1 MCFTTLITAEAHRT
15 QGYAER
21 NRTLGLV
28 WTRGSDR
35 EMDARIVR
43 IAFWH
48 FYTFRLL
55 RGIETLIL
63 SLANALVKSGAD
75 VSIVS
80 ASATTTPLV
89 SPDPRVNIYAYPTP
103 KYYSHQFITPFY
115 VQHFL
120 KHRYDHVVAFF
131 ADFGEGSALRIVN
144 RFRDIP
150 LTLYLCY
157 PQAAAPHRYS
167 SFRALGWEQK
177 ASTILADAKW
187 IAEEAEQF
195 FHRTVGVVPVG
206 TDPERF
212 RTNTLLR
219 ERARNQWHINE
230 SDVVILNVSTL
241 EPRKGVGRMIQA
253 MSRLAPRFPQLR
265 YLILGKG
272 KQELELRS
280 IVEDLALDDVV
291 IFAGTTS
298 ELEAYY
304 NASDIFVM
312 LTDDEGN
319 SIACHEAMSSGLPV
333 AVSDAGGFI
342 ESVPTTAG
350 FRVNPDDPERIDDA
364 LSQLITNPDLRH
376 SMGQAGRDHILRNYS
391 WEKTADR
398 FLQELR

>member
-1 MCFTTLITAEAHRT
+1 VT
-15 QGYAER
+15 
-21 NRTLGLV
+21 
-28 WTRGSDR
+28 
-35 EMDARIVR
+35 VR

-63 SLANALVKSGAD
+63 SLANALVKTGAD

-80 ASATTTPLV
+80 ASPTTTPLV
-89 SPDPRVNIYAYPTP
+89 SPDPRVNIYAFPTP
-103 KYYSHQFITPFY
+103 EYYSHQFITPFY
-115 VQHFL
+115 VHHFL

-157 PQAAAPHRYS
+157 PYAAAPHRYS

-177 ASTILADAKW
+177 ATVILADAEW
-187 IAEEAEQF
+187 IAQEAEQF
-195 FHRTVGVVPVG
+195 FHRAVGVVPVG

-212 RTNTLLR
+212 RVDTLLR
-219 ERARNQWHINE
+219 ERARKQWRINE
-230 SDVVILNVSTL
+230 SDTVILNVSSL
-241 EPRKGVGRMIQA
+241 EPRKGIARMIQS
-253 MSRLAPRFPQLR
+253 MSRLAPQFPQLR

-272 KQELELRS
+272 EQELELRR
-280 IVEDLALDDVV
+280 IVGDLGLGDVV

-304 NASDIFVM
+304 NAADIFVM

-333 AVSDAGGFI
+333 VVSNTGGFV
-342 ESVPTTAG
+342 ESVPNTAG
-350 FRVNPDDPERIDDA
+350 FRVNPDDIESIDEA
-364 LSQLITNPDLRH
+364 LSRLITSPDLRQ
-376 SMGQAGRDHILRNYS
+376 SMGQAGRAHILGNYS

-398 FLQELR
+398 FLKQLQ